1 VKAKHDGINPTKW
14 SLERAHTF
22 LPMHEAGGLRSQ
34 PFLAALRSLAP
45 RVTMQS
51 EMRDISGNLKER
63 AGILKGQIDGTEA
76 RFQVAITKLRRRERP
91 SGRDLRPSCKQS
103 TD

>member
-1 VKAKHDGINPTKW
+1 MEAKHDGINPTRW

-22 LPMHEAGGLRSQ
+22 LPMHGAGGLRSQ

-51 EMRDISGNLKER
+51 EMRVVSGDVKER
-63 AGILKGQIDGTEA
+63 ADILKGQIDGAE
-76 RFQVAITKLRRRERP
+76 FSL
-91 SGRDLRPSCKQS
+91 SGGDHRTSEGESDPAVE
-103 TD
+103 T